1 MAFVDINPR
10 YRDLCQ
16 RRQVLSAQQF
26 LALPGALVS
35 GHPDR
40 NVARVR
46 LGSVRC
52 FLKREHRVRWQ
63 ERLVNLWAGAGFVS
77 RSVREARLLHA
88 LQRAGV
94 PAPEWI
100 AAGEDDRGRA
110 FLLVRELDETT
121 ELRTV
126 LRTSAGQKE
135 RRDWARA
142 IGVALAHMH
151 DTGFTHPDLYAKHV
165 HLNPADGAVY
175 LLDWQR
181 GRRSGCAGWPER
193 WRDLAALH
201 ATLADDLAAPRDRL
215 ACLRAYLK
223 ATLPIAA
230 PRRFRRA
237 AIRAI
242 VRRAEHLQ
250 RHRHI
255 RELRHTAAADSAHRV
270 IWLDGEAL
278 CVTPRAFAAWPEE
291 TPAWLRERA
300 DAPAPLE
307 RSVVS
312 APGAAEATLVRRR
325 ASWSLATL
333 WKWLWERRLS
343 APEVRQAGLIFR
355 LQRYGVATPQLLA
368 FGQRHFPPW
377 RTESFLLTESN
388 GGVPVLDWLR
398 DSSNE
403 ADRRQ
408 VVHGVG
414 MLLRRLHEAGCAVA
428 KEQQWPLAVQEHV
441 DGTLTVGLG
450 TIEGIVARRQATP
463 RDHQR
468 EVALLRDALR
478 GAGCSSSELHLV
490 SQGYQASLDA
500 TDTLTHCP
508 GRAAS

>member
-1 MAFVDINPR
+1 MGFVEINPR
-10 YRDLCQ
+10 YRDLCR
-16 RRQVLSAQQF
+16 RRQLLAAEHF

-46 LGSVRC
+46 IGAVRC

-63 ERLVNLWAGAGFVS
+63 ERLTNLWAGVGFVS

-100 AAGEDDRGRA
+100 AAGEDERGRA
-110 FLLVRELDETT
+110 FLLVRDLAKTT

-126 LRTSAGQKE
+126 LRSGPEQ

-165 HLNPADGAVY
+165 HLNPADGTVH

-181 GRRSGCAGWPER
+181 GRRNGCAGWPQR

-237 AIRAI
+237 AVRTI

-278 CVTPRAFAAWPEE
+278 CVTPRAFAAWPAE
-291 TPAWLRERA
+291 TPAWLRDRVH
-300 DAPAPLE
+300 APVPLE
-307 RSVVS
+307 RSVVMV
-312 APGAAEATLVRRR
+312 PGAAEATLVRRR
-325 ASWSLATL
+325 ASWSPATL
-333 WKWLWERRLS
+333 WKWLWERTVS

-377 RTESFLLTESN
+377 RTESFLLTESS
-388 GGVPVLDWLR
+388 GGVPLLDWLG
-398 DSSNE
+398 DPSN
-403 ADRRQ
+403 DGDLRQ
-408 VVHGVG
+408 QILLSVG
-414 MLLRRLHEAGCAVA
+414 ILLRRMHEAGCAVA
-428 KEQQWPLAVQEHV
+428 KGQQWPLAVQENV
-441 DGTLTVGLG
+441 DGTLTVGIG
-450 TIEGIVARRQATP
+450 TIDGIVARRQATA

-468 EVALLRDALR
+468 EVALLCDALR

-490 SQGYQASLDA
+490 TQGYEASLD
-500 TDTLTHCP
+500 TKDTLTHCP
-508 GRAAS
+508 GRAA